1 MKSFTGDSA
10 LRALFDGDALV
21 IRDEESKGHV
31 IVDARH
37 VIDFLAFL
45 QAEVAG

>member
-1 MKSFTGDSA
+1 MRSFTGDVA
-10 LRALFDGDALV
+10 LQAHFDGDALV
-21 IRDEESKGHV
+21 IRDEETKGHV

-45 QAEVAG
+45 SAEVAG